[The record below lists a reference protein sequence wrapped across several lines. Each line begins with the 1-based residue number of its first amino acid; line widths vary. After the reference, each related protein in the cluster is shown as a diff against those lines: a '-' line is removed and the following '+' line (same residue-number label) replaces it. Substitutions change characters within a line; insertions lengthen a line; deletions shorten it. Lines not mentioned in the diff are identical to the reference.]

1 MHESSGVVD
10 NVAETEA
17 DALRQITRFL
27 SYLPRSV
34 RQLPPRTPAPWQPA
48 EPSAAVAAELA
59 AIVPE
64 NRRRGYDVRRLLA
77 LIVDEDSFFE
87 IGNTGFGCS
96 QVTGFARLRGRV
108 VGVMANDCMVFA
120 GAMDA
125 TGAQKVTKFIELC
138 STFRVPVV
146 SFVDEP
152 GFMIGVEAERAATIR
167 HGTRA
172 VLTAQS
178 CGLPW
183 ATVLV
188 RKAYG
193 VAAAAHF
200 GQQAHVLSWPSA
212 ETGALPVESGVAVA
226 FARQLREAED
236 PEAMRAALEAKFS
249 KALTPFAAA
258 EALGVHDLVLPEE
271 TRPALCAWLERRAH
285 LAQESLDSSGGG
297 GAAFAFRA

>member
-1 MHESSGVVD
+1 
-10 NVAETEA
+10 
-17 DALRQITRFL
+17 
-27 SYLPRSV
+27 
-34 RQLPPRTPAPWQPA
+34 
-48 EPSAAVAAELA
+48 
-59 AIVPE
+59 
-64 NRRRGYDVRRLLA
+64 
-77 LIVDEDSFFE
+77 
-87 IGNTGFGCS
+87 
-96 QVTGFARLRGRV
+96 
-108 VGVMANDCMVFA
+108 MVFA

-138 STFRVPVV
+138 ATFRVPIV

-200 GQQAHVLSWPSA
+200 GTILTQN
-212 ETGALPVESGVAVA
+212 G
-226 FARQLREAED
+226 LRGS
-236 PEAMRAALEAKFS
+236 P
-249 KALTPFAAA
+249 
-258 EALGVHDLVLPEE
+258 LV
-271 TRPALCAWLERRAH
+271 WK
-285 LAQESLDSSGGG
+285 
-297 GAAFAFRA
+297 